1 MAGLQGWQ
9 LVIIVL
15 LAVLLFAAPKL
26 PAMARNLG
34 QSMRIFSSEV
44 KEMRQDGKDK
54 KGAADAERDAESTD
68 PVEGR
73 IVDRDERDVR
83 DGPEGS
89 HRADER

>member
-1 MAGLQGWQ
+1 MAAGLQGWQ
-9 LVIIVL
+9 LVIIVV

-44 KEMRQDGKDK
+44 KEMRNEGKK
-54 KGAADAERDAESTD
+54 DAEGEDRPAAGTD

-73 IVDRDERDVR
+73 IVDRDGHTGR
-83 DGPEGS
+83 EGS

>member
-1 MAGLQGWQ
+1 MLAGLQGWH

-26 PAMARNLG
+26 PTMARNLG

-44 KEMRQDGKDK
+44 KEMRNDGKARNDAQ
-54 KGAADAERDAESTD
+54 GTPDADRTD
-68 PVEGR
+68 RADRPAGTEPVEGR
-73 IVDRDERDVR
+73 IVDRD
-83 DGPEGS
+83 GS